1 MNAAIRLEQVDK
13 SLGQRQILKDVSFT
27 VEPGDIFGYLGPNG
41 AGKTT
46 TIRIILG
53 LFYPDS
59 GQLKVL
65 GRDVSRE
72 PEVKKNIGFVL
83 EADGLYDNLT
93 ARENLAYYGEIYEVA
108 SITDRIDEVLEAVGL
123 LDRANDRVGT
133 FSKGMRQRLALARAV
148 LHDPEL
154 LILDEPTA
162 GLDPTGQ
169 MEVRE
174 LILDLAH
181 RGKTVFLS
189 SHNLDEVERTCNR
202 IAIIHRGA
210 IRLCGEVERLK
221 GTGHRELEIRLG
233 GPLSEEAK
241 AALQRLSYLKEW
253 RCEGGNLLLSLD
265 GENDPSEVLSLL
277 LQKGA
282 AIDEVRRRELSLE
295 EIYAE
300 IVGKEAG

>member
-53 LFYPDS
+53 LFCPDS
-59 GQLKVL
+59 GQVKVL
-65 GRDVSRE
+65 GRDVFSE
-72 PEVKKNIGFVL
+72 PEVKRHIGFVL

-93 ARENLAYYGEIYEVA
+93 ARENLAYYGEIYRVNNVE
-108 SITDRIDEVLEAVGL
+108 SRIDETLEAVGL
-123 LDRANDRVGT
+123 RERANDRVGKY
-133 FSKGMRQRLALARAV
+133 SKGMRQRLALARAI

-154 LILDEPTA
+154 LVLDEPTVN
-162 GLDPTGQ
+162 LDPSGQ
-169 MEVRE
+169 MEIRE
-174 LILDLAH
+174 LITTFAEH
-181 RGKTVFLS
+181 GKTVFLS
-189 SHNLDEVERTCNR
+189 SHNLDEVERICNR
-202 IAIIHRGA
+202 IAIIYKGE
-210 IRLCGEVERLK
+210 IRLCDEVEKLK
-221 GTGHRELEIRLG
+221 GAGRKEIEIRLG
-233 GPLSEEAK
+233 GKLPQEVK
-241 AALQRLSYLKEW
+241 VALQRMLDLREW
-253 RCEGGNLLLSLD
+253 RYEGENLIISLN

-295 EIYAE
+295 EIYSQ
-300 IVGKEAG
+300 IVGKESK

>member
-1 MNAAIRLEQVDK
+1 
-13 SLGQRQILKDVSFT
+13 LGKRKILKGVSFA
-27 VEPGDIFGYLGPNG
+27 VQLGDVFGYLGPNG

-46 TIRIILG
+46 TIRVILG
-53 LFYPDS
+53 LLSPDA
-59 GQLKVL
+59 GWVEVL
-65 GRDVSRE
+65 GQDVFKK
-72 PEVKKNIGFVL
+72 PEVKRHIGFVL

-108 SITDRIDEVLEAVGL
+108 NITDRIDEVLEAVSL

-148 LHDPEL
+148 LHDPRL

-189 SHNLDEVERTCNR
+189 SHNLDEVERICNR
-202 IAIIHRGA
+202 IAIIHKGA
-210 IRLCGEVERLK
+210 IRLCGEVEKLK
-221 GTGHRELEIRLG
+221 EAGRRELEIRLG
-233 GPLSEEAK
+233 GPLPKEAK

>member
-1 MNAAIRLEQVDK
+1 
-13 SLGQRQILKDVSFT
+13 VSFT

-189 SHNLDEVERTCNR
+189 SHNLDEVERICNR
-202 IAIIHRGA
+202 IAIIHRGE
-210 IRLCGEVERLK
+210 IRTCGEVERLK